1 MLICEYMLKTDLE
14 GIRTMSILK
23 QSKGKKIAN
32 FREPVTTHKLYG
44 ENLSAE
50 DQERL
55 DTERKERIEY
65 LEGQARNIAA
75 RNKGGRPKKKDRLD
89 VRSRRMTVTMSPRE
103 EALWRDCAHREDRAL
118 SEWIRKAV
126 LFYIT
131 RHH

>member
-1 MLICEYMLKTDLE
+1 
-14 GIRTMSILK
+14 MSILR
-23 QSKGKKIAN
+23 QSKSKQMTN

-44 ENLSAE
+44 ENLSEE
-50 DQERL
+50 DQKRLEIER
-55 DTERKERIEY
+55 RERIEY
-65 LEGQARNIAA
+65 LESQAQNIAA

-103 EALWRDCAHREDRAL
+103 EALWRDCANREDRAL

-126 LFYIT
+126 LFYVT

>member
-1 MLICEYMLKTDLE
+1 MDLTNDNNCVMLICEYMLKTDLE

-89 VRSRRMTVTMSPRE
+89 
-103 EALWRDCAHREDRAL
+103 LWRDCAHREDRAL